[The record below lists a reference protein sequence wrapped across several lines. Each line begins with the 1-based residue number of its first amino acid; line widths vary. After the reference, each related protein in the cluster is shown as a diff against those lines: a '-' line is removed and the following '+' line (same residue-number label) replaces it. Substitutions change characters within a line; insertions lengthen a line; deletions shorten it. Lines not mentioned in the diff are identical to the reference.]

1 MKPIKRAAV
10 AAAVLLA
17 VSGAAVAADVS
28 QKPAKTPAKS
38 GSKAPARPAPPP
50 LPLGDEAMRNHSGQ
64 IVYQVLLGEIALQ
77 RGNIGLAVDAYADLA
92 YRTRDPKVLE
102 RATELASYARRLDVA
117 YETSRLWLE
126 VEPES
131 MNARQTAAAILILQ
145 GRAEELGP
153 QIAYLLERDKENL
166 GDNLLRLNRMLARF
180 PDKPAAYQMLRKVL
194 VPYDGFAEAHY
205 ALATA
210 ALHAGERPAALDE
223 VRKALALRPDWEQ
236 AALFE
241 AQVLARDSSSEA
253 LASLER
259 FVRANPAARD
269 VRLQLARALVAEKR
283 YDDAR
288 RHFSRLLAEN
298 PDSTELI
305 YPVAVLALQQ
315 NDVATAEPLL
325 QKVLARGEA
334 TERSI
339 AAFYLG
345 QIAEDRGALGDAL
358 GFYRQVATGEQY
370 APAQVRVANL
380 MLRQG
385 GGLSAARAHL
395 QESAGRYPPAQSQF
409 LLAEAQLLREAGND
423 AEAFALLDRAL
434 EQQPN
439 QPEVLYDAALL
450 AEKLGRMDVVETNLR
465 RVITLRP
472 DNAHAYNALGYSF
485 ADRGIRLD
493 EARAL
498 IAKAHE
504 LAPED
509 PFIMDSL
516 GWVLFKQGD
525 LNGALDYLRRAYALR
540 ADAEIAAHLGEVLWL
555 LERRDEARR
564 TWADAAKRHPDNEVL
579 NAVRRK
585 YLP

>member
-1 MKPIKRAAV
+1 MKPIKHAAI

-17 VSGAAVAADVS
+17 VSGVAVAADVP
-28 QKPAKTPAKS
+28 QKPVKAPAKT
-38 GSKAPARPAPPP
+38 GSKAPVRPAPPP
-50 LPLGDEAMRNHSGQ
+50 LPLGDDAGRNHPGQ
-64 IVYQVLLGEIALQ
+64 IVYQVLLGEVALQ

-126 VEPES
+126 VEPAS
-131 MNARQTAAAILILQ
+131 MNARQTLAAILILQ
-145 GRAEELGP
+145 GKADELGP

-166 GDNLLRLNRMLARF
+166 GDNLMRLNRMLARF
-180 PDKPAAYQMLRKVL
+180 PDKAAAYQMLRKVL
-194 VPYDGFAEAHY
+194 VPYDGIAEAHY

-210 ALHAGERPAALDE
+210 ALHAGERQAALDQ
-223 VRKALALRPDWEQ
+223 VRKALALRPDWDQ

-241 AQVLARDSSSEA
+241 AQVLARDSSAAA
-253 LASLER
+253 LESLER
-259 FVRANPAARD
+259 FVRANPGARD

-288 RHFSRLLAEN
+288 RHFSRLLADN
-298 PDSTELI
+298 PDSPELI

-315 NDVATAEPLL
+315 NDVATAQPLL
-325 QKVLARGEA
+325 EKVLAGGDA
-334 TERSI
+334 SERSV

-345 QIAEDRGALGDAL
+345 QIAEDRGAAGDAISL
-358 GFYRQVATGEQY
+358 YRQVATGDQY
-370 APAQVRVANL
+370 APAQIRVANL
-380 MLRQG
+380 LLRQG
-385 GGLSAARAHL
+385 GGMSMARAHL
-395 QESAGRYPPAQSQF
+395 QESAKRYPPAQTQF
-409 LLAEAQLLREAGND
+409 SLAEAQLLREAGNE
-423 AEAFALLDRAL
+423 AEAFLLLEQALA
-434 EQQPN
+434 QQPN
-439 QPEVLYDAALL
+439 QPDVLYDAALL
-450 AEKLGRMDVVETNLR
+450 AEKLGRMDVVEANLR

-472 DNAHAYNALGYSF
+472 DSAHAYNALGYSF

-493 EARAL
+493 EARTL

-509 PFIMDSL
+509 PFIMDSM

-525 LNGALDYLRRAYALR
+525 LQGALDYLRRAYALR

-555 LERRDEARR
+555 LDRRDEARSA
-564 TWADAAKRHPDNEVL
+564 WADAAKRHPDNEVL

-585 YLP
+585 YQP